1 LILQH
6 RAPQGAAPQSG
17 RVGEDGGN
25 PSGSGTLG
33 EEEART
39 EKEKTMKTGTAHAQ
53 QANPWEALETGA
65 LAWEDF
71 SPAEQEDVVRHY
83 APKIRFLALRLKAK
97 LPRNVE
103 LGEMISSGTLGLMEA
118 LGKFRPQLGIR
129 FETYAE
135 NRIRGAML
143 DELRRLDWFPR
154 SLRQRVRLL
163 EEAMRKMEH
172 EQGRQPTEEELQVLT
187 GLELREVRQGLE
199 ALQNQLWLSLDAI
212 QDSVSGE
219 IGDSGGEPYNS
230 TAMRELVEKV
240 APLIDRL
247 TPREKLVLSLYYT
260 DELNMRETAEV
271 MGITEGRVSQLHSQA
286 LNRLRKEFVSLYGDR
301 AVHLPN

>member
-1 LILQH
+1 
-6 RAPQGAAPQSG
+6 
-17 RVGEDGGN
+17 
-25 PSGSGTLG
+25 
-33 EEEART
+33 
-39 EKEKTMKTGTAHAQ
+39 MKTGTAQAQ
-53 QANPWEALETGA
+53 QASPWEALETGA
-65 LAWEDF
+65 TAWEDF
-71 SPAEQEDVVRHY
+71 SSAEQEDVVRHY

-154 SLRQRVRLL
+154 SLRQRVRVLD
-163 EEAMRKMEH
+163 EAMRKVEH
-172 EQGRQPTEEELQVLT
+172 EKGRQATEEDLQNIT
-187 GLELREVRQGLE
+187 GLELRDVRQGLE

-212 QDSVSGE
+212 QDTLS
-219 IGDSGGEPYNS
+219 GDSPENGGEPYSN
-230 TAMRELVEKV
+230 TAQRELIERV
-240 APLIDRL
+240 APLIERL

-260 DELNMRETAEV
+260 DELNMRETAEI

-286 LNRLRKEFVSLYGDR
+286 LSRLRREFVSLYGDT
-301 AVHLPN
+301 AEL

>member
-1 LILQH
+1 MNSATSH
-6 RAPQGAAPQSG
+6 
-17 RVGEDGGN
+17 
-25 PSGSGTLG
+25 
-33 EEEART
+33 ARRLDSS
-39 EKEKTMKTGTAHAQ
+39 
-53 QANPWEALETGA
+53 PWESLESGA
-65 LAWEDF
+65 TAWEDF
-71 SPAEQEDVVRHY
+71 LPSQQEQIVRHY

-97 LPRNVE
+97 LPRNVD
-103 LGEMISSGTLGLMEA
+103 LGELISSGTMGLMEA

-154 SLRQRVRLL
+154 SLRQRVRVLD
-163 EEAMRKMEH
+163 EAMRQVEH
-172 EQGRQPTEEELQVLT
+172 DQGRPATEEELQAMT
-187 GLELREVRQGLE
+187 GYEMRDIRQGLE

-212 QDSVSGE
+212 QDSVAQESNE
-219 IGDSGGEPYNS
+219 SGGEPYAS
-230 TAMRELVEKV
+230 TAMRELSERV
-240 APLIDRL
+240 APLIERL

-286 LNRLRKEFVSLYGDR
+286 LSRLRREFINLYGDKTE
-301 AVHLPN
+301 L